1 MKDIIKAL
9 NNYIKTEFHVDGQ
22 FIDTQT
28 YTVDKNFKGFRH
40 YKVGLYYILR
50 GKTIPIIEDN
60 ITVKYSEENKEQ
72 SEREFKMKFLEM
84 IFDFVA
90 SDEFKI
96 VMYERFD
103 I

>member
-60 ITVKYSEENKEQ
+60 ITVKPGFFPPICFIYK
-72 SEREFKMKFLEM
+72 K
-84 IFDFVA
+84 
-90 SDEFKI
+90 KI
-96 VMYERFD
+96 N
-103 I
+103 